1 MKLSKQQTT
10 YVSEFG
16 QFLQQ
21 LKQDNPH
28 IEEGQ
33 RAGRAIHWD
42 RKPISLEEQERERD
56 ARVRQQPYVYQNK
69 L

>member
-1 MKLSKQQTT
+1 MKFSKQQTG

-21 LKQDNPH
+21 LKRDNPQ

-42 RKPISLEEQERERD
+42 RKPVPLDDQARD
-56 ARVRQQPYVYQNK
+56 RASRVRQQPYVYQNK